1 MFKAYNRAELQ
12 FDLIDEIGQEGQ
24 NSRTFTARDHQLN
37 ADIVIKRV
45 EKARMSDP
53 AEFFAEAAALY
64 ASAHPNVVQV
74 HYGCEDADHI
84 FLAMPLYSKGSVKR
98 LMGARFLTV
107 REIITVGAQALSA
120 LHNIH
125 SKRLIHFDVKPDNL
139 LLSDRGEAL
148 LSDFGLARQVV
159 GGIAGQDRHYLKMT
173 PPEAYVRDHFDRTF
187 DLFQLGLTL
196 YRMCNGDEAFY
207 EQFNRFSPGGIFD
220 RDGFRHAVVNG
231 QFPDR
236 TRYHAH
242 IPLKLRN
249 VIRKA
254 MDTDPAQRHQSALEL
269 SNDLS
274 EISGHQLDWR
284 LELEADARVWR
295 KNIGGTDFEFR
306 VTGASASTLRRRSA
320 GGDWRRINAGC
331 RNGINEI
338 EVKRILGE
346 Y

>member
-1 MFKAYNRAELQ
+1 MFKAYNRAELH

-53 AEFFAEAAALY
+53 QEFFVEAAALY
-64 ASAHPNVVQV
+64 ASSHPNVVQV
-74 HYGCEDADHI
+74 HYACEDAGHI
-84 FLAMPLYSKGSVKR
+84 YLAMPLYGRGSVKR
-98 LMGARFLTV
+98 LMGTGFLTV
-107 REIITVGAQALSA
+107 REIITLGAQALSA

-148 LSDFGLARQVV
+148 LSDFGLARQVI
-159 GGIAGQDRHYLKMT
+159 GGIAGQDKHYLKMI
-173 PPEAYVRDHFDRTF
+173 PPEAFVRDHFDRTF

-207 EQFNRFSPGGIFD
+207 EQFNRFSPGGVFD
-220 RDGFRHAVVNG
+220 RPGFRHAVVNG

-236 TRYHAH
+236 SRYPAH
-242 IPLKLRN
+242 IPLKLRM

-254 MDTDPAQRHQSALEL
+254 MDPDSAQRHQSALEL

-274 EISGHQLDWR
+274 EISGHHLDWR
-284 LELEADARVWR
+284 LELEADTRVWK
-295 KNIGGTDFEFR
+295 KNIGGTEFEFSCNKR
-306 VTGASASTLRRRSA
+306 GRFDAASPCAGWQLSADQRRLSE
-320 GGDWRRINAGC
+320 WH
-331 RNGINEI
+331 
-338 EVKRILGE
+338 
-346 Y
+346 